1 MLRPMRSLA
10 LAATLLVLAFVL
22 SASAQSSPRHG
33 RVIVPDTSVEHPGDA
48 GVRAHTNH
56 LIFVPEGAQPNS
68 STPSGETP
76 ASLGCVYQVV
86 SPLAPGCTIAGST
99 VNPNGG
105 AGGIA
110 LVDAYDDPTA
120 ANDIAVFSSQFG
132 LPAPNF
138 SVVYASGTKPA
149 ANCGWGQEESL
160 DIEWAHAMAPNA
172 KIYLVEASSS
182 TISAL
187 LQAESVA
194 SSLVAAAGGGEIS
207 NSWSGGEFR
216 GETSDD
222 SKYFNTSGIVYF
234 ASSGDSAGKVGYP
247 SASPKVVSAGGT
259 GVQRDANGN
268 FTGEVV
274 WNDQYGGTGGGTSRY
289 ESRPSYQNSVSSIVG
304 SKRGTPDFSFDADP
318 ASGVS
323 VYDSTVC
330 SGLSGWLVFGG
341 TSVSSPALAGIV
353 NLAGKFYT
361 SSNTELTTI
370 YSNLG
375 NAGDFRDIT
384 SGTCGKYSALAGY
397 DLCTGVGSDVGLA
410 GK

>member
-1 MLRPMRSLA
+1 MRSSVRSLA
-10 LAATLLVLAFVL
+10 LVATLLMLAFVA
-22 SASAQSSPRHG
+22 SAAAQSSPRRG
-33 RVIVPDTSVEHPGDA
+33 RVIVPETSIERPADA

-56 LIFVPEGAQPNS
+56 LIFVPESAQATF

-86 SPLAPGCTIAGST
+86 SPLATGCTIAASSL
-99 VNPNGG
+99 NPNGG
-105 AGGIA
+105 AGAIA

-120 ANDIAVFSSQFG
+120 ANDLAVFSSQFG

-172 KIYLVEASSS
+172 KIYLVEASSA
-182 TISAL
+182 TFAAL

-194 SSLVAAAGGGEIS
+194 ASLVSAAGGGQIS

-222 SKYFNTSGIVYF
+222 KYFNASGIVYF
-234 ASSGDSAGKVGYP
+234 ASAGDSAGKVGYP
-247 SASPKVVSAGGT
+247 SVSPNVVSAGGT
-259 GVQRDANGN
+259 SIQRDANGN

-274 WNDQYGGTGGGTSRY
+274 WDDQYGGTGGGTSRY
-289 ESRPSYQNSVSSIVG
+289 ESRPSYQNTVSNIVG

-341 TSVSSPALAGIV
+341 TSVSSPSLAGIV
-353 NLAGKFYT
+353 NLAGSRY
-361 SSNTELTTI
+361 SSSGNELTAV

-375 NAGDFRDIT
+375 NAGDLRDIT
-384 SGTCGKYSALAGY
+384 SGTCGTHSALVGY
-397 DLCTGVGSDVGLA
+397 DLCTGVGSDVGLS